1 MTSTHSYYIRTSF
14 YKFENDE
21 RVIETSFKIFVAEIL
36 LFKCLS
42 KAFVII
48 WKILVKYSNA
58 TKLQKKMQCI
68 GKFNPHCFPVDH
80 YFATF
85 GFETDSVD

>member
-14 YKFENDE
+14 YKLGNDE

-58 TKLQKKMQCI
+58 TKLQKKKCSALENWKIQPTL
-68 GKFNPHCFPVDH
+68 FF
-80 YFATF
+80 
-85 GFETDSVD
+85 S